1 MCSDRHV
8 EAGDTHKATFELCT
22 LFSYTGVDVLK
33 DDGFYSA
40 VLLKFPQNGCNP
52 VKVRTAAKGERRKAK
67 NSITGQNRGSIA
79 KVHRL
84 LTTSCSIKENCC

>member
-22 LFSYTGVDVLK
+22 LFPYTGVDVLK

-40 VLLKFPQNGCNP
+40 VLLNFPQNGCNP
-52 VKVRTAAKGERRKAK
+52 VKVRTAAKGSNETRLVKR
-67 NSITGQNRGSIA
+67 TGNRAFQLFPLNGSMYLDA
-79 KVHRL
+79 
-84 LTTSCSIKENCC
+84 